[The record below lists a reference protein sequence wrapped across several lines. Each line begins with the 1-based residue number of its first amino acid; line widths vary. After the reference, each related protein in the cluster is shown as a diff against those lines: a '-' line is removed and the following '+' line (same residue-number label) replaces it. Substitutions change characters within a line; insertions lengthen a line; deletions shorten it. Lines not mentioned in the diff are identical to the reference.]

1 MLIIKIGGGKEINLR
16 GIIADLTELNERFII
31 VHGANALRDELAKK
45 LSVEKKIITSQSGY
59 SSVYSDERTIELLM
73 LAYAG
78 LRNKKIVELCQQ
90 HGINAVGLTGIDGKI
105 IQGKRNAGIR
115 TRQNGKTIILHDLS
129 GKPTMVNTQL
139 LELLLK
145 NSYTPVIT
153 VPIIDESNIAINSEN
168 DDMVVILQQQLNADC
183 VIHLIEAPGLLLE
196 SNNFQSMIGSLSY
209 SKLLE
214 LEKDASGRIKRKL
227 LSLRKLIE
235 QGCSK
240 IIISDGR
247 TASPINDALNGKGT
261 IIISS
266 KT

>member
-16 GIIADLTELNERFII
+16 GIIVDLSKLNERFII

-45 LSVEKKIITSQSGY
+45 LSIEKKIITSLSGY
-59 SSVYSDERTIELLM
+59 SSVYSDEQAIELLM

-90 HGINAVGLTGIDGKI
+90 HGINAIGLTGIDGKI

-115 TRQNGKTIILHDLS
+115 SHQNGKTLIIHDLS
-129 GKPTMVNTQL
+129 GKPTTVNSQL
-139 LELLLK
+139 LELLIK

-153 VPIIDESNIAINSEN
+153 VPIIDENNVAINSEN
-168 DDMVVILQQQLNADC
+168 DDIIVMLQQQLNADH

-196 SNNFQSMIGSLSY
+196 SNNPQSMISFLHY

-214 LEKDASGRIKRKL
+214 LEKNASGRIKRKL

-247 TASPINDALNGKGT
+247 TASPINDAINGKGT
-261 IIISS
+261 IIVSA